1 MTEVSQVKPS
11 LQIEFSSNYTPT
23 IPVAPCIVCSSIHRW
38 PKSTSLEGLNPVYPG
53 PEVPLEQS
61 VGLPG
66 VNFRKK
72 NPIKSFHGRF
82 FRALERVFP
91 HHFCALGVEKTR
103 ILYVLDFLDDFW
115 LLRCRLRSPHSSL
128 GPSVRTLAL
137 HRAGGSSRLAGAR
150 QQTRRTRH

>member
-1 MTEVSQVKPS
+1 LSNRWAPWR
-11 LQIEFSSNYTPT
+11 EFSEE
-23 IPVAPCIVCSSIHRW
+23 
-38 PKSTSLEGLNPVYPG
+38 KSDLKVFTVGFFERLN
-53 PEVPLEQS
+53 
-61 VGLPG
+61 
-66 VNFRKK
+66 
-72 NPIKSFHGRF
+72 
-82 FRALERVFP
+82 VFP